1 MRAATIAA
9 CPSAADAAATTL
21 DRVRSGRRAE
31 VLEIVGGCE
40 ACRRLGPL
48 GVFPGAELCV
58 RRAAPLGGPV
68 LIEVG
73 GSTVA
78 IGRGL
83 ARRIRVRMLE

>member
-1 MRAATIAA
+1 MRTAPIPA
-9 CPSAADAAATTL
+9 CAPPAELAATTL
-21 DRVRSGRRAE
+21 DCLASGRRAE
-31 VLEIVGGCE
+31 VLEVVGGCE

-48 GVFPGAELCV
+48 GIFPGAELRV

-68 LIEVG
+68 LVEVG

-78 IGRGL
+78 IGRRL